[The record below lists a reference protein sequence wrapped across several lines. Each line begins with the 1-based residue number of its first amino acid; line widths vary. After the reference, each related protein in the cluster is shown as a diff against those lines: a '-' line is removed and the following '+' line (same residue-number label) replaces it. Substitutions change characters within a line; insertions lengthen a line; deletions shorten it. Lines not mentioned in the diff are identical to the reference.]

1 MGAIGLPELLVL
13 LVVFGL
19 MGAVLIGGVALFIV
33 FMKRQRQPPTPT
45 PIRRIPPVPPPPPPA
60 G

>member
-13 LVVFGL
+13 LVLFGL
-19 MGAVLIGGVALFIV
+19 IGAVLIGGVALFIV
-33 FMKRQRQPPTPT
+33 MKKGREGPAAPTPM
-45 PIRRIPPVPPPPPPA
+45 RRVPPVPPPPPPA